1 MVPAGGGTP
10 PGPWHK
16 ECDLLMHDQGT
27 PSKGAVQRAV
37 LSLVLDAHPNPVT
50 IPDLAREI
58 DAGDAV
64 EPAVRD
70 LVGVG
75 LLECSGITVRP
86 TAAALRFECLDL
98 P

>member
-1 MVPAGGGTP
+1 MRD
-10 PGPWHK
+10 HR
-16 ECDLLMHDQGT
+16 T
-27 PSKGAVQRAV
+27 PSGVAAQRAV

-64 EPAVRD
+64 EPAIRD

-86 TAAALRFECLDL
+86 TAAALRFEFLDL

>member
-1 MVPAGGGTP
+1 MAPAGGGTP

-27 PSKGAVQRAV
+27 PSKGAVQRTV
-37 LSLVLDAHPNPVT
+37 LSLVLDAHPTPLT

-58 DAGDAV
+58 DAGDAT
-64 EPAVRD
+64 ERAVRD

-75 LLECSGITVRP
+75 LLECSGISVRP
-86 TAAALRFECLDL
+86 SAAAIHFDSLHL

>member
-1 MVPAGGGTP
+1 MQ
-10 PGPWHK
+10 
-16 ECDLLMHDQGT
+16 DQPT
-27 PSKGAVQRAV
+27 QRAV
-37 LSLVLDAHPNPVT
+37 LALVLDAYPKSLT

-64 EPAVRD
+64 ERAVRE

-75 LLECSGITVRP
+75 LLECQGISIRP
-86 TAAALRFECLDL
+86 SAAALRFERLEL

>member
-1 MVPAGGGTP
+1 MRA
-10 PGPWHK
+10 HR
-16 ECDLLMHDQGT
+16 T
-27 PSKGAVQRAV
+27 PSGEAAQRAV

-50 IPDLAREI
+50 IPELAREI

-75 LLECSGITVRP
+75 LLECSGLTVRP

>member
-1 MVPAGGGTP
+1 
-10 PGPWHK
+10 
-16 ECDLLMHDQGT
+16 MHGNRTDDAAT
-27 PSKGAVQRAV
+27 QRAV
-37 LSLVLDAHPNPVT
+37 LSLVLDAHPDPVT

-64 EPAVRD
+64 EPAVCE